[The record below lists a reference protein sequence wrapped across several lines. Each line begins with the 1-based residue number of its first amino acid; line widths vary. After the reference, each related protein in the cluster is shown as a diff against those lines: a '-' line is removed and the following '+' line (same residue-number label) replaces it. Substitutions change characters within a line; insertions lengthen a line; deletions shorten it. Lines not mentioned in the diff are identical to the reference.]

1 MYTNITWGKYK
12 KWRVIWQ
19 MTENST
25 ADTIKWEAIEEVVE
39 VRREKKFY
47 LQASYNRFVQINH
60 YKGLVYVCL
69 VPELREATELTPS
82 QMEGYRK
89 MVDIRTND
97 LYFSKRALDVYLT
110 DGVVSVSD
118 CFSPKDFL
126 LVSVET
132 ETMIPFS
139 DFTATTTSM

>member
-1 MYTNITWGKYK
+1 
-12 KWRVIWQ
+12 
-19 MTENST
+19 
-25 ADTIKWEAIEEVVE
+25 
-39 VRREKKFY
+39 
-47 LQASYNRFVQINH
+47 
-60 YKGLVYVCL
+60 
-69 VPELREATELTPS
+69 
-82 QMEGYRK
+82 